1 MRQCVNKQGDETRN
15 DGPCPVV
22 AAQQYTRRMIGYG
35 RMLLKS
41 LNHCLFL
48 SFTASFFGGCSLF
61 RWGGLERRGEKKK
74 EEKKKKKLGIAGDVA
89 RQLSDCGF
97 ISARDSTLTED
108 HPLSPPSLCRLL
120 FFRCH
125 KTSAK
130 IQSRTVVVKKEK
142 RVCSRAICY
151 LTLALEFRTIIMRRR
166 TERQKKYEDFFLRSP
181 AHLFGHQRK
190 PGRIKKNK

>member
-1 MRQCVNKQGDETRN
+1 
-15 DGPCPVV
+15 
-22 AAQQYTRRMIGYG
+22 
-35 RMLLKS
+35 MLLKS

-48 SFTASFFGGCSLF
+48 SFTASFFFGGCSLF

-130 IQSRTVVVKKEK
+130 IQSRTVVVKKK
-142 RVCSRAICY
+142 TVFA
-151 LTLALEFRTIIMRRR
+151 LAPSVT
-166 TERQKKYEDFFLRSP
+166 
-181 AHLFGHQRK
+181 
-190 PGRIKKNK
+190 